1 MERDEAGDGVH
12 ACMVCVCVC
21 SGEGSVCG
29 VSGTV
34 EVCDELVWYPLIVK
48 CLEWEADRSLLEGM
62 HV

>member
-1 MERDEAGDGVH
+1 
-12 ACMVCVCVC
+12 MVYMRAWCVCVC